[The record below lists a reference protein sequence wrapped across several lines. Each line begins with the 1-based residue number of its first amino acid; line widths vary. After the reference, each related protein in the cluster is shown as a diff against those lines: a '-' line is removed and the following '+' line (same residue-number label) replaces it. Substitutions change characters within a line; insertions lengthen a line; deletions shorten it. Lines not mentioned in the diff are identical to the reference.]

1 MRPNRRLETFESN
14 FAKVLERQCFSFAQ
28 FGNDV
33 RYQNL
38 FFLRVRTKPGSEL
51 DGAAKQIVVMF
62 DRFACGDA
70 KPDTERTIFV
80 FPAVSGNLALDA
92 AGAFNGSGRGY
103 ERCHDTVSQMLDFA
117 ATQIG

>member
-1 MRPNRRLETFESN
+1 MRPNRRLETFEFN

-62 DRFACGDA
+62 DRFACGNADSKLDWTLA
-70 KPDTERTIFV
+70 MFLSVPIDI
-80 FPAVSGNLALDA
+80 ALDPGRA
-92 AGAFNGSGRGY
+92 FDGAGR
-103 ERCHDTVSQMLDFA
+103 RKK
-117 ATQIG
+117 

>member
-1 MRPNRRLETFESN
+1 MRPNRRLETFEFN
-14 FAKVLERQCFSFAQ
+14 FAEVLESQCFSFAQ

-38 FFLRVRTKPGSEL
+38 LFLRVRTKPGGEL
-51 DGAAKQIVVMF
+51 DGAAKQIVVMLN
-62 DRFACGDA
+62 RFACGDA